1 MRTNI
6 FKIFRII
13 IATMIGSMSTM
24 IGAMPAQAAS
34 TDVNQCEIVDYNIAY
49 YDSLTTICPDEIM
62 YPDTTSIPTNSKD
75 ISTGA
80 YYFSGQSYY
89 DTLYTKYKFYGKSSY
104 TIHVVNN
111 GSTALTVKAKSLTK
125 TYASTVIAVGAST
138 DLSLSGMDAST
149 KFYISFSS
157 DYNTNV
163 SGYIK

>member
-1 MRTNI
+1 
-6 FKIFRII
+6 
-13 IATMIGSMSTM
+13 MIGSMSTM

-89 DTLYTKYKFYGKSSY
+89 PVLNTLKCQGGRKRWKINAFCLLICPSKCCMWRAFEFSQFKNFS
-104 TIHVVNN
+104 TIYLMFLDN
-111 GSTALTVKAKSLTK
+111 
-125 TYASTVIAVGAST
+125 IACDSARR
-138 DLSLSGMDAST
+138 
-149 KFYISFSS
+149 
-157 DYNTNV
+157 
-163 SGYIK
+163 

>member
-1 MRTNI
+1 
-6 FKIFRII
+6 
-13 IATMIGSMSTM
+13 
-24 IGAMPAQAAS
+24 
-34 TDVNQCEIVDYNIAY
+34 
-49 YDSLTTICPDEIM
+49 M

-75 ISTGA
+75 FSTGA

-111 GSTALTVKAKSLTK
+111 GSTALTVKAKTLTK

-149 KFYISFSS
+149 KFYISFSG